1 MEEAEVPLYELS
13 KDSETAKP
21 TAEDTEMFKQQVS
34 EWIKLDDQTRKLV
47 CAIKERRTH
56 QKALAKKIQDFMIK
70 YGYDNLKTT
79 QGIIKSNVRNVKQPV
94 TVNTIRSKLEEML
107 VDEEKAKTQDYK
119 QLFTSIFEAERPTV
133 VKQSLTRRVPK
144 VSMSLDI

>member
-1 MEEAEVPLYELS
+1 MSEQEPPLYELS
-13 KDSETAKP
+13 KDIDTVKPSE
-21 TAEDTEMFKQQVS
+21 EDTENFKQQVS

-56 QKALAKKIQDFMIK
+56 QRVLSKKIQEFMIK
-70 YGYDNLKTT
+70 FGYDNLKTT
-79 QGIIKSNVRNVKQPV
+79 QGIIKSNVRNVKQPI

-107 VDEEKAKTQDYK
+107 GDEEKIKGGDYK
-119 QLFTSIFEAERPTV
+119 TLVTSIFEAERPTV
-133 VKQSLTRRVPK
+133 VKQTLTRRIPK

>member
-1 MEEAEVPLYELS
+1 MSEHEPPLYELS
-13 KDSETAKP
+13 KDTDILKPSE
-21 TAEDTEMFKQQVS
+21 EDTENFKQQVS

-56 QKALAKKIQDFMIK
+56 QRVLSKKIQEFMIK
-70 YGYDNLKTT
+70 FGYDNLKTT
-79 QGIIKSNVRNVKQPV
+79 QGIIKSNVRNVKQPI

-107 VDEEKAKTQDYK
+107 GDEEKIKGGDYK
-119 QLFTSIFEAERPTV
+119 TLVTSIFEAERPTV
-133 VKQSLTRRVPK
+133 VKQSLTRRIPK

>member
-1 MEEAEVPLYELS
+1 MSDHELPLYELS
-13 KDSETAKP
+13 KDTDALKP
-21 TAEDTEMFKQQVS
+21 TDEETENFKQQVS

-56 QKALAKKIQDFMIK
+56 QRVLSKKIQEFMIK
-70 YGYDNLKTT
+70 FGYDNLKTT
-79 QGIIKSNVRNVKQPV
+79 QGIIKSNVRNVKQPI

-107 VDEEKAKTQDYK
+107 GDEEKIKGGDYK
-119 QLFTSIFEAERPTV
+119 TLVTSIFEAERPTV
-133 VKQSLTRRVPK
+133 IKQSLTRRIPK